1 MNLKH
6 SIRLGLI
13 LLATTLQ
20 AARKPLPVTRLD
32 LVSTPPSAEITLD
45 HKKIGSTPQTFTNI
59 APGLHLLQLEKT
71 GFRSVIE
78 TVYVKKDVSQTR
90 AFTLEPVT
98 GLALITSKPEGAEIS
113 YNNASLGQTPLLLT
127 TFNPGTHRLTLSLPG
142 FQSKNVD
149 LVIEDR
155 TPIKLEVDLMAASGT
170 LNIET
175 DPADA
180 EVFINGISRGKTPV
194 TIDRIPEGSV
204 TIDIKAA
211 GYETHTRQVS
221 LAAGEVQKI
230 NLAMKPLPGTVRIV
244 SIPNNARVYIND
256 EFKGTTPY
264 TFTNAPSGTYRVR
277 AERPGCEPN
286 ARDVVVT
293 NSAAF
298 TEEFRMTKIT
308 GRIEVVTAPAG
319 ATVLLDGKKE
329 GVTNSKKADTT
340 AFSDPLSIEDILE
353 GEHTIEIIRKGYAPQ
368 KRPITITRDQT
379 IAPQFKLVRQ
389 FIPNYE
395 VITARS
401 HYKGVLEYTTDEGIK
416 IETAPGVTQ
425 MIPLKDVRKHGPLRE
440 ETNDTAR

>member
-1 MNLKH
+1 MNLKNT
-6 SIRLGLI
+6 IGLTLI
-13 LLATTLQ
+13 LLATVSQ
-20 AARKPLPVTRLD
+20 AARKPIPLTQLN
-32 LVSTPPSAEITLD
+32 LSSTPAEAEITID
-45 HKKIGSTPQTFTNI
+45 HKKVGLTPQAITNI
-59 APGLHLLQLEKT
+59 TPGIHLLQIEKT

-78 TVYVKKDVSQTR
+78 TVIVQKEVTQAKE
-90 AFTLEPVT
+90 FTLEPVA

-127 TFNPGTHRLTLSLPG
+127 TLNPGNHRLTLSLPG

-149 LVIEDR
+149 LNIEDR
-155 TPIKLEVDLMAASGT
+155 TPVKLEVDLTSASGT

-180 EVFINGISRGKTPV
+180 EVFINGISRGKTPL
-194 TIDRIPEGSV
+194 TIERIPEGSV
-204 TIDIKAA
+204 NIDIKAA

-230 NLAMKPLPGTVRIV
+230 NQAMKPLPGTLLIV
-244 SIPNNARVYIND
+244 SIPSGARVYIND
-256 EFKGTTPY
+256 EFKGTTP
-264 TFTNAPSGTYRVR
+264 FTLEKLSPGTYRVR
-277 AERPGCEPN
+277 VERPGCEPN
-286 ARDVVVT
+286 ARDVVVEK
-293 NSAAF
+293 SASI

-319 ATVLLDGKKE
+319 ATVLLDGVKID
-329 GVTNSKKADTT
+329 VTVSKKTDTT
-340 AFSDPLSIEDILE
+340 AFSDPLAIEDILE
-353 GEHTIEIIRKGYAPQ
+353 GEHIIEVTRKGYAPQ

-379 IAPQFKLVRQ
+379 ISPQFRLIRQ

-395 VITARS
+395 VITSRA

-440 ETNDTAR
+440 EGQ

>member
-6 SIRLGLI
+6 TIGFGLI
-13 LLATTLQ
+13 LLATVSP
-20 AARKPLPVTRLD
+20 AARKPLPVTQLNIS
-32 LVSTPPSAEITLD
+32 STPAEAEITID
-45 HKKIGSTPQTFTNI
+45 HKKVGVTPQAITNI
-59 APGLHLLQLEKT
+59 TPGIHLLQVEKT

-78 TVYVKKDVSQTR
+78 TVIVQKEVTQSKE
-90 AFTLEPVT
+90 FTLEPVA

-127 TFNPGTHRLTLSLPG
+127 TLNPGNHRLTLSLPG

-149 LVIEDR
+149 LNIEDR
-155 TPIKLEVDLMAASGT
+155 TPVKMEVDLMSASGT

-175 DPADA
+175 EPADA
-180 EVFINGISRGKTPV
+180 EVFINGISRGKTPL
-194 TIDRIPEGSV
+194 TIERIPEGSV
-204 TIDIKAA
+204 NIDIKAA

-221 LAAGEVQKI
+221 LAAGEVQKV
-230 NLAMKPLPGTVRIV
+230 NLTMKPLPGTLLIV
-244 SIPNNARVYIND
+244 SIPSGARVYIND
-256 EFKGTTPY
+256 EFKGTTP
-264 TFTNAPSGTYRVR
+264 FTLEKLSPGTYRVR
-277 AERPGCEPN
+277 VERPGCEPN
-286 ARDVVVT
+286 ARDVVVEK
-293 NSAAF
+293 SASI

-319 ATVLLDGKKE
+319 ATVLLDGVKID
-329 GVTNSKKADTT
+329 VTHSKKTDTT
-340 AFSDPLSIEDILE
+340 AFSDPLAIEDILE
-353 GEHTIEIIRKGYAPQ
+353 GEHIIEVTRKGYAPQ

-379 IAPQFKLVRQ
+379 ISPQFRLIRQ

-395 VITARS
+395 VITSRA

-440 ETNDTAR
+440 EGQ

>member
-6 SIRLGLI
+6 TIGLGLI
-13 LLATTLQ
+13 LLATVSQ
-20 AARKPLPVTRLD
+20 AARKPIPLTQLD
-32 LVSTPPSAEITLD
+32 ISSTPAEAAITID
-45 HKKIGSTPQTFTNI
+45 HKKAGLTPQAITNI
-59 APGLHLLQLEKT
+59 TPGIHLLQIEKT

-78 TVYVKKDVSQTR
+78 TVIVQKEVTQAKAY
-90 AFTLEPVT
+90 TLEPVA

-127 TFNPGTHRLTLSLPG
+127 TLNPGNHRLTLSLPG

-149 LVIEDR
+149 LNLEDR
-155 TPIKLEVDLMAASGT
+155 TPVKLEVDLTSASGT

-175 DPADA
+175 TPADA
-180 EVFINGISRGKTPV
+180 EVFINGISRGKTPL
-194 TIDRIPEGSV
+194 TIERIPEGSV
-204 TIDIKAA
+204 NIDIKAA

-230 NLAMKPLPGTVRIV
+230 NEAMKPLPGTLLIV
-244 SIPNNARVYIND
+244 SIPSGARVYIAD
-256 EFKGTTPY
+256 EFKGTTP
-264 TFTNAPSGTYRVR
+264 FTLEKLSPGTYRVR
-277 AERPGCEPN
+277 VERPGCEPN
-286 ARDVVVT
+286 ARDVVVEK
-293 NSAAF
+293 SASI

-319 ATVLLDGKKE
+319 ATVLLDGVKID
-329 GVTNSKKADTT
+329 VTVSKKTDTT
-340 AFSDPLSIEDILE
+340 AFSDPLAIEDILE
-353 GEHTIEIIRKGYAPQ
+353 GEHVIEVTRKGYAPQ

-379 IAPQFKLVRQ
+379 ISPQFRLIRQ

-395 VITARS
+395 VITSRA

-440 ETNDTAR
+440 EGQ